1 MAKKKI
7 STAVAA
13 NKSRVAKKSSAAKRV
28 SAKSR
33 AAKKSSALKRVSAK
47 SPAAKQSRVTKYV
60 STQSRAVKVRM
71 PAKSILTHVDARGR
85 AAMVDVGQKDVT
97 ARRAVAEAR
106 VMISTELANRIRKNS
121 LAKGNVLDVARLAG
135 IQAAKR
141 TDELI
146 PLCHSLPLDSI
157 QVRAELRRDHVYI
170 WSEAKVTA
178 KTGVEM
184 EALLAVAIAALTV
197 IDMGK
202 SIDRAMTIQGLRMLE
217 KEGGRSGHF
226 VAGAKSRR

>member
-7 STAVAA
+7 FTADVV
-13 NKSRVAKKSSAAKRV
+13 NKSRAAKKSSAAKRV
-28 SAKSR
+28 SAKSSV
-33 AAKKSSALKRVSAK
+33 AKKSSALKRVVDRG
-47 SPAAKQSRVTKYV
+47 AAKARV
-60 STQSRAVKVRM
+60 
-71 PAKSILTHVDARGR
+71 PAKSNLTHVDAHGR
-85 AAMVDVGQKDVT
+85 AAMVDVGEKAVT

-106 VMISTELANRIRKNS
+106 VMISPALAQRIRKNS

-202 SIDRAMTIQGLRMLE
+202 SIDRAMTIEGLRMLE

>member
-7 STAVAA
+7 FTADVM
-13 NKSRVAKKSSAAKRV
+13 NKSRAAKKSSAAKRV
-28 SAKSR
+28 SAKSSV
-33 AAKKSSALKRVSAK
+33 AKKSSALKHVVDRG
-47 SPAAKQSRVTKYV
+47 AAKALV
-60 STQSRAVKVRM
+60 
-71 PAKSILTHVDARGR
+71 PAKSNLTHVDARGR
-85 AAMVDVGQKDVT
+85 AAMVDVGEKAVT

-106 VMISTELANRIRKNS
+106 VMISPELANRIRKNS

-217 KEGGRSGHF
+217 KEGGRSGYF
-226 VAGAKSRR
+226 VAGAKAAR

>member
-1 MAKKKI
+1 MAKKK
-7 STAVAA
+7 
-13 NKSRVAKKSSAAKRV
+13 KSIASVVKKSNAMKRAAV
-28 SAKSR
+28 QAR
-33 AAKKSSALKRVSAK
+33 AAKKSGALQLGGVRSKFN
-47 SPAAKQSRVTKYV
+47 T
-60 STQSRAVKVRM
+60 RATAHQM
-71 PAKSILTHVDARGR
+71 LTHVDARGR
-85 AAMVDVGQKDVT
+85 AAMVDVGQKAVT

-106 VMISTELANRIRKNS
+106 VMISAELAHRIRKNS

-226 VAGAKSRR
+226 VAGAKARR

>member
-7 STAVAA
+7 STAGVA
-13 NKSRVAKKSSAAKRV
+13 NKSRVAKH
-28 SAKSR
+28 
-33 AAKKSSALKRVSAK
+33 
-47 SPAAKQSRVTKYV
+47 V
-60 STQSRAVKVRM
+60 STQSRAVKVRV

-85 AAMVDVGQKDVT
+85 AAMVDVGKKAVT

-106 VMISTELANRIRKNS
+106 VMISAELANRIRKNS
-121 LAKGNVLDVARLAG
+121 LAKGNVFDVARLAG

-170 WSEAKVTA
+170 WSEVKVTA

-226 VAGAKSRR
+226 VGGANTRAR

>member
-1 MAKKKI
+1 MAKKKKTTT
-7 STAVAA
+7 S
-13 NKSRVAKKSSAAKRV
+13 VAKKSIAAKHV

-47 SPAAKQSRVTKYV
+47 SPAAKQSRVTKHV
-60 STQSRAVKVRM
+60 STQSRAVKVRV
-71 PAKSILTHVDARGR
+71 PAKSILTHVDAHDR
-85 AAMVDVGQKDVT
+85 AAMVDGGQKAVT

-106 VMISTELANRIRKNS
+106 VMISAELANRIRKNS
-121 LAKGNVLDVARLAG
+121 LAKGNVFDVARLAG

-226 VAGAKSRR
+226 VAGANTRAR

>member
-7 STAVAA
+7 STAGVA
-13 NKSRVAKKSSAAKRV
+13 NKSRVAKKSIAAKRV
-28 SAKSR
+28 SAKSA
-33 AAKKSSALKRVSAK
+33 AAKHARVA
-47 SPAAKQSRVTKYV
+47 KYV
-60 STQSRAVKVRM
+60 STQSRAIKVRV
-71 PAKSILTHVDARGR
+71 PAKSILTHVDAHGR
-85 AAMVDVGQKDVT
+85 AAMVDVGEKAVT
-97 ARRAVAEAR
+97 ARRAVAEAH
-106 VMISTELANRIRKNS
+106 VMISPELANRIRKNS

-217 KEGGRSGHF
+217 KEGGRSGYF
-226 VAGAKSRR
+226 VAGAKARR

>member
-7 STAVAA
+7 STAGVAK
-13 NKSRVAKKSSAAKRV
+13 KSRVAKKSSAAKRV
-28 SAKSR
+28 SAKSSV
-33 AAKKSSALKRVSAK
+33 AKKSSALKHVVDRGVAK
-47 SPAAKQSRVTKYV
+47 ALV
-60 STQSRAVKVRM
+60 

-85 AAMVDVGQKDVT
+85 AAMVDVGEKAVT

-106 VMISTELANRIRKNS
+106 VMISPELAQRIRKNS

-226 VAGAKSRR
+226 VAGAKARR

>member
-7 STAVAA
+7 STTGVAK
-13 NKSRVAKKSSAAKRV
+13 KSRVAKKSSAAKRI
-28 SAKSR
+28 SAKSSV
-33 AAKKSSALKRVSAK
+33 AKKSSALKYVVDRGVAK
-47 SPAAKQSRVTKYV
+47 VLV
-60 STQSRAVKVRM
+60 

-85 AAMVDVGQKDVT
+85 AAMVDVGEKAVT

-106 VMISTELANRIRKNS
+106 VMISPALAQRIRKNS

-141 TDELI
+141 TDEMI

-157 QVRAELRRDHVYI
+157 QVRVELRRDHVYI

-202 SIDRAMTIQGLRMLE
+202 SIDRAMTIEGLRLLE

-226 VAGAKSRR
+226 VAGAKARR

>member
-1 MAKKKI
+1 MAKKKKSI
-7 STAVAA
+7 TSVVK
-13 NKSRVAKKSSAAKRV
+13 KSRVAKRV
-28 SAKSR
+28 SAVSR
-33 AAKKSSALKRVSAK
+33 AVKKSSALKRVSKK
-47 SPAAKQSRVTKYV
+47 SPAAKQSRVAKRV
-60 STQSRAVKVRM
+60 STQSRAVKVRVL
-71 PAKSILTHVDARGR
+71 AKSILTHVDARGR
-85 AAMVDVGQKDVT
+85 AAMVDVGQKAVT

-106 VMISTELANRIRKNS
+106 VMISAELANRIRKNS

-217 KEGGRSGHF
+217 KEGGCSGHF
-226 VAGAKSRR
+226 VAGKVMRSQSRARQ

>member
-1 MAKKKI
+1 MAKKKR
-7 STAVAA
+7 STTSVVK
-13 NKSRVAKKSSAAKRV
+13 KSRVAKRV
-28 SAKSR
+28 SA
-33 AAKKSSALKRVSAK
+33 
-47 SPAAKQSRVTKYV
+47 QSRT
-60 STQSRAVKVRM
+60 VKVRV

-85 AAMVDVGQKDVT
+85 AAMVDVGQKAMT

-106 VMISTELANRIRKNS
+106 VMISAELAHRIRKNS

-184 EALLAVAIAALTV
+184 EALLSVAIAALTV

-226 VAGAKSRR
+226 VAGVTSRR

>member
-7 STAVAA
+7 FTADVVK
-13 NKSRVAKKSSAAKRV
+13 KSRVAKKSSAAKRV
-28 SAKSR
+28 SAKSSV
-33 AAKKSSALKRVSAK
+33 AKKSSALKRVVARG
-47 SPAAKQSRVTKYV
+47 AAKARV
-60 STQSRAVKVRM
+60 

-85 AAMVDVGQKDVT
+85 AAMVDVGEKAVT

-106 VMISTELANRIRKNS
+106 VMISPALAQRIRKNS

-202 SIDRAMTIQGLRMLE
+202 SIDRAMTIEGLRMLE

-226 VAGAKSRR
+226 VAGAKARR

>member
-7 STAVAA
+7 FTADVVK
-13 NKSRVAKKSSAAKRV
+13 KSRVAKKSSAAKRV
-28 SAKSR
+28 SAKSSV
-33 AAKKSSALKRVSAK
+33 AKKSSALKRVVARG
-47 SPAAKQSRVTKYV
+47 AAKARV
-60 STQSRAVKVRM
+60 

-85 AAMVDVGQKDVT
+85 AAMVDVGEKAVT

-106 VMISTELANRIRKNS
+106 VMISPELANRIRKNS

-202 SIDRAMTIQGLRMLE
+202 SIDRAMTIEGLRMLE

>member
-7 STAVAA
+7 STAGVA
-13 NKSRVAKKSSAAKRV
+13 NKSRVAKKSIAAKRV
-28 SAKSR
+28 SAKSA
-33 AAKKSSALKRVSAK
+33 AAKHARVA
-47 SPAAKQSRVTKYV
+47 KYV
-60 STQSRAVKVRM
+60 STQSRAIKVRV
-71 PAKSILTHVDARGR
+71 PAKSILTHVDAHGR
-85 AAMVDVGQKDVT
+85 AAMVDVGQKAVT

-106 VMISTELANRIRKNS
+106 VMISAELANRIRKNS

>member
-7 STAVAA
+7 FTADVVK
-13 NKSRVAKKSSAAKRV
+13 KSRVAKKSSAAKRV
-28 SAKSR
+28 SAKSSV
-33 AAKKSSALKRVSAK
+33 AKKSSALKRVVARG
-47 SPAAKQSRVTKYV
+47 AAKARV
-60 STQSRAVKVRM
+60 

-85 AAMVDVGQKDVT
+85 AAMVDVGEKAVT

-106 VMISTELANRIRKNS
+106 VMISPALAQRIRKNS

-202 SIDRAMTIQGLRMLE
+202 SIDRAMTIEGLRMLE

>member
-7 STAVAA
+7 FTAGVAK
-13 NKSRVAKKSSAAKRV
+13 KSRVAKKSST
-28 SAKSR
+28 
-33 AAKKSSALKRVSAK
+33 LKRVVARGTAK
-47 SPAAKQSRVTKYV
+47 ARV
-60 STQSRAVKVRM
+60 
-71 PAKSILTHVDARGR
+71 PAKSNLTHVDAHGR
-85 AAMVDVGQKDVT
+85 AAMVDVGEKAVT

-106 VMISTELANRIRKNS
+106 VMISPALAQRIRKNS

-141 TDELI
+141 IDELI

-202 SIDRAMTIQGLRMLE
+202 SIDRAMTIEGLRMLE

-226 VAGAKSRR
+226 VAGATSRR

>member
-1 MAKKKI
+1 MAKK
-7 STAVAA
+7 
-13 NKSRVAKKSSAAKRV
+13 NKLTRGVAKNIG
-28 SAKSR
+28 
-33 AAKKSSALKRVSAK
+33 AKKRGGVGGKVK
-47 SPAAKQSRVTKYV
+47 SPASAKTS
-60 STQSRAVKVRM
+60 
-71 PAKSILTHVDARGR
+71 LTHVDARGR
-85 AAMVDVGQKDVT
+85 AAMVDVGEKAVT
-97 ARRAVAEAR
+97 VRRAVAEAR
-106 VMISTELANRIRKNS
+106 VMISPALAQRIRKNS

-146 PLCHSLPLDSI
+146 PLCHSLALDSI
-157 QVRAELRRDHVYI
+157 EVRAQLRRDHVYI

-226 VAGAKSRR
+226 VAGAKARR

>member
-1 MAKKKI
+1 MAKKKR
-7 STAVAA
+7 STT
-13 NKSRVAKKSSAAKRV
+13 SVAKKSNAMKRV
-28 SAKSR
+28 AVQAR
-33 AAKKSSALKRVSAK
+33 AAKKSGALQLGGVRSKVNARSAAH
-47 SPAAKQSRVTKYV
+47 Q
-60 STQSRAVKVRM
+60 M
-71 PAKSILTHVDARGR
+71 LTHVDARGR
-85 AAMVDVGQKDVT
+85 AAMVDVGQKAMT

-106 VMISTELANRIRKNS
+106 VMISAELAHRIRKNS

-226 VAGAKSRR
+226 VAGKVTRLQPRARQ

>member
-7 STAVAA
+7 STAGVAK
-13 NKSRVAKKSSAAKRV
+13 KSRVAKKSSAAKRV
-28 SAKSR
+28 SAKSSV
-33 AAKKSSALKRVSAK
+33 AKKSSALKRVVARG
-47 SPAAKQSRVTKYV
+47 AAKARV
-60 STQSRAVKVRM
+60 

-85 AAMVDVGQKDVT
+85 AAMVDVGEKAVT

-106 VMISTELANRIRKNS
+106 VMISPALAQRIRKNS

-202 SIDRAMTIQGLRMLE
+202 SIDRAMTIEGLRMLE

>member
-7 STAVAA
+7 STAGVAK
-13 NKSRVAKKSSAAKRV
+13 KSRVA
-28 SAKSR
+28 
-33 AAKKSSALKRVSAK
+33 
-47 SPAAKQSRVTKYV
+47 
-60 STQSRAVKVRM
+60 
-71 PAKSILTHVDARGR
+71 AKSILTHVDAHGR
-85 AAMVDVGQKDVT
+85 AAMVDVGEKAVT
-97 ARRAVAEAR
+97 
-106 VMISTELANRIRKNS
+106 
-121 LAKGNVLDVARLAG
+121 
-135 IQAAKR
+135 
-141 TDELI
+141 
-146 PLCHSLPLDSI
+146 
-157 QVRAELRRDHVYI
+157 ELRRDHVYI

-226 VAGAKSRR
+226 VAGAKARR

>member
-7 STAVAA
+7 FTSG
-13 NKSRVAKKSSAAKRV
+13 VAK
-28 SAKSR
+28 KSR
-33 AAKKSSALKRVSAK
+33 AAKKSSALKRVVARG
-47 SPAAKQSRVTKYV
+47 AAKARV
-60 STQSRAVKVRM
+60 
-71 PAKSILTHVDARGR
+71 PASNLTHVDAHGR
-85 AAMVDVGQKDVT
+85 AAMVDVGEKAMT

-106 VMISTELANRIRKNS
+106 VMISPALAQRIRKNS

-202 SIDRAMTIQGLRMLE
+202 SIDRAMTIEGLRMLE

>member
-1 MAKKKI
+1 MDALGDLQMAKKKR
-7 STAVAA
+7 STT
-13 NKSRVAKKSSAAKRV
+13 SVAKKLNAMK
-28 SAKSR
+28 R
-33 AAKKSSALKRVSAK
+33 AAVQARATKKSGALQLGGVRSKARAR
-47 SPAAKQSRVTKYV
+47 AAAHK
-60 STQSRAVKVRM
+60 M
-71 PAKSILTHVDARGR
+71 LTHVDARGR
-85 AAMVDVGQKDVT
+85 AAMVDVGQKAVT
-97 ARRAVAEAR
+97 ARRAVAEAC
-106 VMISTELANRIRKNS
+106 VMISSELANRIRKNS

-157 QVRAELRRDHVYI
+157 QVRAELRRDHIYI

-226 VAGAKSRR
+226 MAGAKARR

>member
-7 STAVAA
+7 SATGVAK
-13 NKSRVAKKSSAAKRV
+13 KSRVAKKSSAAKRV

-33 AAKKSSALKRVSAK
+33 AVKKSSALKRVLAK
-47 SPAAKQSRVTKYV
+47 SPAAKQPRVTKRV
-60 STQSRAVKVRM
+60 STQSRAVKVRV
-71 PAKSILTHVDARGR
+71 PAKSILTHVDAHGR
-85 AAMVDVGQKDVT
+85 AAMVDVGQKAMT

-106 VMISTELANRIRKNS
+106 VMISPELANRIRKNS

-157 QVRAELRRDHVYI
+157 QVRAELRRDHIYI

-217 KEGGRSGHF
+217 KEGGRSGYF
-226 VAGAKSRR
+226 VAGAKARR

>member
-7 STAVAA
+7 FTAGVAK
-13 NKSRVAKKSSAAKRV
+13 KSRVAKKSSAAKRV
-28 SAKSR
+28 SAKSSV
-33 AAKKSSALKRVSAK
+33 AKKSSALKRVVARG
-47 SPAAKQSRVTKYV
+47 AAKARV
-60 STQSRAVKVRM
+60 

-85 AAMVDVGQKDVT
+85 AAMVDVGEKAVT

-106 VMISTELANRIRKNS
+106 VMISPALAQRIRKNS

-202 SIDRAMTIQGLRMLE
+202 SIDRAMTIEGLRMLE

>member
-7 STAVAA
+7 STTGVAK
-13 NKSRVAKKSSAAKRV
+13 KSRVAKKSSALKHVVDRGVAK
-28 SAKSR
+28 
-33 AAKKSSALKRVSAK
+33 ALV
-47 SPAAKQSRVTKYV
+47 
-60 STQSRAVKVRM
+60 

-85 AAMVDVGQKDVT
+85 AAMVDVGEKAVT

-106 VMISTELANRIRKNS
+106 VMISPKLANRIRKNS

-170 WSEAKVTA
+170 WSEVKVTG

-226 VAGAKSRR
+226 VASANTRAR

>member
-7 STAVAA
+7 STVVAA
-13 NKSRVAKKSSAAKRV
+13 KKSRVAKKSSAA
-28 SAKSR
+28 
-33 AAKKSSALKRVSAK
+33 KRVSAK

-60 STQSRAVKVRM
+60 STQSRAVKVRV
-71 PAKSILTHVDARGR
+71 PAKSILTHVDAHGR
-85 AAMVDVGQKDVT
+85 AAMVDVGQKAVT

-106 VMISTELANRIRKNS
+106 VMISAELANRIRKNS

-197 IDMGK
+197 IDIGK
-202 SIDRAMTIQGLRMLE
+202 SIDRAMTIEGLRMLE

-226 VAGAKSRR
+226 VAGAKARR